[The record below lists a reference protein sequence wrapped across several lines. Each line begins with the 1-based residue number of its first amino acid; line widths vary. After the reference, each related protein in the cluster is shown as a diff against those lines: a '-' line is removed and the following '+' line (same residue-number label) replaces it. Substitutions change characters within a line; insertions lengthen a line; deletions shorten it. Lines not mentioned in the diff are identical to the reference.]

1 MMLGAFVLLE
11 LFVPDVAWN
20 KSRALMAWEFEIP
33 SSIRHSY

>member
-1 MMLGAFVLLE
+1 MMLDVFALLE

-33 SSIRHSY
+33 SSISHSY